1 MDVTNQVLVLS
12 LLMAIGWI
20 ARTAKVI
27 DDAAIDKFSGFVIN
41 VTLPALIVTSLQK
54 PFTGELLR
62 DSALV
67 LGLSFAVYG
76 LSFAFAAFLP
86 ELFGVEKR
94 SRGVYRVAVVF
105 SNVGFMGFPVVETI
119 FGQDALFLLAVYNV
133 PFNLLAFSVG
143 AWLIARDGGSRVG
156 LNWKMFVNVNVVAT
170 VVGFVFFLLSIKF
183 PAALG
188 KTLKLTGDVT
198 TPLSMIAIG
207 AILGRMKLRAVL
219 GHWRVWVFSA
229 VRLVV
234 LPAVIFAALYFVGVR
249 GLLLALPPLV
259 AAMPIAA
266 NTSILATVY
275 KGDLES
281 ASLLVF
287 LSTLLSVVT
296 IPAAA
301 ALLAG

>member
-1 MDVTNQVLVLS
+1 MDVTNQVLVLA
-12 LLMAIGWI
+12 LLMAIGWV
-20 ARTAKVI
+20 ARAAKAI

-41 VTLPALIVTSLQK
+41 VTLPALIVSSLQK

-170 VVGFVFFLLSIKF
+170 VVGFVLFLFSIKF

-207 AILGRMKLRAVL
+207 AILGRMKLHAVL
-219 GHWRVWVFSA
+219 GHWRVWIFSA
-229 VRLVV
+229 VRLVA
-234 LPAVIFAALYFVGVR
+234 LPAVIYAALYFAGVR

-266 NTSILATVY
+266 NASILATVY

>member
-1 MDVTNQVLVLS
+1 MDVTNQVLVLFF
-12 LLMAIGWI
+12 LMAIGWV
-20 ARTAKVI
+20 ARAAKAI

-41 VTLPALIVTSLQK
+41 VTLPALIVTSLQR
-54 PFTGELLR
+54 PFTEALLKE
-62 DSALV
+62 SALV

-94 SRGVYRVAVVF
+94 SRGVYRVAVAF
-105 SNVGFMGFPVVETI
+105 SNVGFMGFPVVELV

-143 AWLIARDGGSRVG
+143 AWLIARDGGSKVG

-170 VVGFVFFLLSIKF
+170 IVGFVLFLFSIKF
-183 PAALG
+183 PPALG

-207 AILGRMKLRAVL
+207 AILGRMKLHSVL

-229 VRLVV
+229 IRLLV
-234 LPAVIFAALYFVGVR
+234 LPAAVYAALYFAGVR
-249 GLLLALPPLV
+249 GLLLSLPPLV
-259 AAMPIAA
+259 AAMPVAA
-266 NTSILATVY
+266 NASILASVY

-281 ASLLVF
+281 GSLLVF
-287 LSTLLSVVT
+287 LSTLLSVLT

-301 ALLAG
+301 AFLAG